1 MRTSLP
7 PPNMMYRLIAISAA
21 AAMLTRF
28 FRSTGGYS
36 PVCAE
41 SAPLLPHT
49 RARAHTLRQCVDERA
64 FASLAQPSVANAREE
79 RVLGLLSRR
88 ARGQSVPL
96 DTRAVGGSLQSRPG
110 SHRFRRQSHQRAHC
124 SVSPVTL
131 AVPSPMSAQSDAM
144 PTMIH
149 LPSGPPPTSRLDL
162 PPACHLQ

>member
-21 AAMLTRF
+21 AAMMSRF

-36 PVCAE
+36 LFARTWRRCCR
-41 SAPLLPHT
+41 T
-49 RARAHTLRQCVDERA
+49 RARAHTLRMQCVDGRA

-96 DTRAVGGSLQSRPG
+96 DTRAVGGSLHRG
-110 SHRFRRQSHQRAHC
+110 RSHRFRRQSHQRAHC

-131 AVPSPMSAQSDAM
+131 AVPSPMSVNL
-144 PTMIH
+144 T
-149 LPSGPPPTSRLDL
+149 R
-162 PPACHLQ
+162 CRR